1 MVFEGKTA
9 RIGICATYMPSH
21 TFMYLRVLC
30 YCDACLKTSAL
41 RVRVKTLHNVN
52 WKFNTNSGTVYFLE
66 ASLDILVHNT
76 YLVQFLITDLKQNK
90 RNKKKSRQISSFL
103 RH

>member
-41 RVRVKTLHNVN
+41 RVRVKTLHN
-52 WKFNTNSGTVYFLE
+52 TQCQLE
-66 ASLDILVHNT
+66 V
-76 YLVQFLITDLKQNK
+76 
-90 RNKKKSRQISSFL
+90 
-103 RH
+103 